1 MDPRTDKGRDD
12 RGTRT
17 EEGCDDR
24 GTPGTDESHE
34 DSEASSFRIKFRSLA
49 TFLVPVAGRIA
60 VADLADPQ
68 YQAGRQKYI
77 YVLLTCRIL

>member
-49 TFLVPVAGRIA
+49 TFWFRWLGELRWRTLRIPSTRPV
-60 VADLADPQ
+60 VKST
-68 YQAGRQKYI
+68 YTYF
-77 YVLLTCRIL
+77 